1 MTDFENTGIS
11 AVDNR
16 EEELRHWR
24 TTFDAT
30 NDAIWILDKD
40 QRILQANKT
49 AKRMFQDSFPDL
61 IGRHCWEI
69 LHHTARPIPECPLK
83 RAEISLHRESME
95 LKADESWFQVTVDLI
110 LDAAGQYSG
119 AVHIISDITGRKKAE
134 EALRESEDRYRDL
147 VENSRDL
154 ICTHDLK
161 GRILSVNPWAA
172 TVLGFDRDTLL
183 QMNLRDILMPET
195 TRAFD
200 EYLKTVETQ
209 GEVKGLL
216 AVQSRSG
223 KKLIWEYHTT
233 LRSKEAE
240 EPIVRGVA
248 HDITE
253 RKQVMDALRA
263 SEGKYRTLVESLPQA
278 IFAKD
283 RQSVYL
289 SCNENFVRDLGIRQ
303 EEIAGKTD
311 YDLFTRELAEKYR
324 ADDFRVMTSGK
335 TESLEEQY
343 VTSGRTA
350 WAYTIKTP
358 IRDKDGNTV
367 GVLGVFSDITE
378 QKQASMER
386 ERMMAA
392 IEQAGDIIFTTDGHG
407 AIQYVNPAFER
418 ATGYAEEEILGKN
431 PRFLKSGKQDRVFY
445 EDLWTTI
452 KSGETWQGRMVNKR
466 KNGTLYTD
474 ETTISPVR
482 DSGGK
487 IISFVAVKRDITG
500 QLRLE
505 AEVQQARKM
514 ESVGRLAGGVAHD
527 FNNMLSVINGYAELA
542 MDRVAPDDPVHDALG
557 EILNAAKRSTEV
569 VRQLLAFA
577 RKQTISPRVLDLN
590 ETVEGMLKML
600 RRLIDEDIDLVW
612 LPGAKVWPVRMDPS
626 QIDQILAN
634 LCINAR
640 DAITGV
646 GKITIET
653 GRVSLDEEYCSEHS
667 GASPGDYVVLT
678 VRDNGH
684 GMEKEIMDNLFEP
697 FFTTKEVG
705 EGTGLGLATVYGIV
719 KQNHGFIHVSSEPGK
734 GTLVKIHL
742 PRYQGET
749 GMIPAKIPSVVRQG
763 KGETVLVVEDEAA
776 ILKMTAIMLE
786 KLGYTVM
793 TANAPGE
800 ALILA
805 EACSGTI
812 DLLITDVIMPE
823 MNGGPDLSGQLT
835 SLFPKIKV
843 LFMSGYTADA
853 IAHHGVMDPGVHL
866 IQKPFTIQE
875 LAAKIQEV
883 IGLGK
888 EERRGV

>member
-1 MTDFENTGIS
+1 MTDFENMGIP
-11 AVDNR
+11 AADHR
-16 EEELRHWR
+16 EEELRNWR

-40 QRILQANKT
+40 QHILQANKT
-49 AKRMFQDSFPDL
+49 AKRMFQESFPDL
-61 IGRHCWEI
+61 IGRYCWEI
-69 LHHTARPIPECPLK
+69 VHHTARPIPECPLK
-83 RAEISLHRESME
+83 RAKISLHRESME
-95 LKADESWFQVTVDLI
+95 LKVGERWFLVTIDPI
-110 LDAAGQYSG
+110 LDAAGHYDG

-134 EALRESEDRYRDL
+134 VELRESEDRYRDL

-161 GRILSVNPWAA
+161 GRILSVNPWA
-172 TVLGFDRDTLL
+172 TKVLGVDRDTLL
-183 QMNLRDILMPET
+183 QMNLRDFLMPET
-195 TRAFD
+195 TREFD

-216 AVQSRSG
+216 AIQTRTG

-233 LRSKEAE
+233 LRSKESE

-253 RKQVMDALRA
+253 RKQVMDALRE
-263 SEGKYRTLVESLPQA
+263 SEEKYRTLVESLPQEV
-278 IFAKD
+278 FAKD

-289 SCNENFVRDLGIRQ
+289 SCNENFARDLEIRP
-303 EEIAGKTD
+303 EEIVGKTD
-311 YDLFTRELAEKYR
+311 YDFFPEELAEKYR
-324 ADDFRVMTSGK
+324 ADDFRIMA
-335 TESLEEQY
+335 
-343 VTSGRTA
+343 SGRTESFEDQYVKNGRNA

-392 IEQAGDIIFTTDGHG
+392 IEQVGDIIFTTDGSG

-418 ATGYAEEEILGKN
+418 VTGYVEEEVLGKN
-431 PRFLKSGKQDRVFY
+431 PRFLKSGKQDRAFY

-452 KSGETWQGRMVNKR
+452 SSGETWQGRMLNKR

-487 IISFVAVKRDITG
+487 IISFVAVKRDITE

-505 AEVQQARKM
+505 AQFQQAQKM

-542 MDRVAPDDPVHDALG
+542 MDRVPPDDPVHDALE
-557 EILNAAKRSTEV
+557 EILNAARRSTEV

-577 RKQTISPRVLDLN
+577 RKQTIAPRVLDLN
-590 ETVEGMLKML
+590 ETVEGMLRML
-600 RRLIDEDIDLVW
+600 RRLIGEDIDLVW
-612 LPGAKVWPVRMDPS
+612 LSGAKVWPVRMDPS

-646 GKITIET
+646 GNITIET
-653 GRVSLDEEYCSEHS
+653 GQVSLDEEYCSEHS

-684 GMEKEIMDNLFEP
+684 GMEKEILDNLFEP

-742 PRYQGET
+742 PCYQGET
-749 GMIPAKIPSVVRQG
+749 GMIPAKIPSAIRQG

-805 EACSGTI
+805 EAFSGAI
-812 DLLITDVIMPE
+812 DLLITDVIMPD
-823 MNGGPDLSGQLT
+823 MNGPDLAGQLT
-835 SLFPKIKV
+835 ALFPKIKV
-843 LFMSGYTADA
+843 LFISGYTADA

-866 IQKPFTIQE
+866 IQKPFSTQE

-883 IGLGK
+883 IGLGTEK
-888 EERRGV
+888 RIGV